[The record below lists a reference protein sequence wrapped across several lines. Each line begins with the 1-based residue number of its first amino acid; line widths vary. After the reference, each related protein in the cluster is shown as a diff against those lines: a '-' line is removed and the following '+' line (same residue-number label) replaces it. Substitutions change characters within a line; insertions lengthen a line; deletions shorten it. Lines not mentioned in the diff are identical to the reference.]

1 MEFRVLQYFLT
12 VAQEE
17 SISRAAERL
26 HVTQPTLSRQI
37 AQLEEEL
44 GAPLFIRG
52 KRTTLT
58 EAGMMLRHKAEEVSF
73 LMDAIKMDFQSRKDM
88 SGVIRI
94 GSGVYSGSNGVMAH
108 IPAFMEK
115 YPRVRFE
122 IYTASAD
129 ILRERLEHGMLD
141 FAILQEPIDIGSY
154 DYIRLHTKDR
164 WGLITAAGS
173 PWAQKASIT
182 KEDIAGMARFL
193 ISSRASV
200 QAEFRNWYGG
210 EIPEA
215 AATGNL
221 ADNLLPLI
229 EGGMDGLIS
238 VEAPV
243 AHFDPVRFRFVPL
256 SPEFTTT
263 TVLAWKKLNP
273 VFGPAREYLR
283 YVKDIRAAYDKK

>member
-73 LMDAIKMDFQSRKDM
+73 LMDAIRMDFQSRKDM
-88 SGVIRI
+88 SGIIRI
-94 GSGVYSGSNGVMAH
+94 GSGVYSGGNSVMARLK
-108 IPAFMEK
+108 PFMEK
-115 YPRVRFE
+115 YPGIRFE
-122 IYTASAD
+122 VYTASAD
-129 ILRERLEHGMLD
+129 ILKERLDHGMLD
-141 FAILQEPIDIGSY
+141 FVILQEPIDIGSY
-154 DYIRLHTKDR
+154 DYIRLHKKDR
-164 WGLITAAGS
+164 WGLITS
-173 PWAQKASIT
+173 VSSVWAEKGEIR
-182 KEDIAGMARFL
+182 KEDLSRMKFMM
-193 ISSRASV
+193 SSRDSV
-200 QAEFRNWYGG
+200 QGEVRNWYG
-210 EIPEA
+210 EDLPKPA
-215 AATGNL
+215 VTGNL

-229 EGGMDGLIS
+229 EGGLDGLIS
-238 VEAPV
+238 MEAPM
-243 AHFDPVRFRFVPL
+243 AHFDPGRFCFVPFV
-256 SPEFTTT
+256 PAFTTT

-273 VFGPAREYLR
+273 VFGPAREYLA
-283 YVKDIRAAYDKK
+283 YVKRIHQAYEKE

>member
-26 HVTQPTLSRQI
+26 HLTQPTLSRQI

-73 LMDAIKMDFQSRKDM
+73 LMDSIRMDFQSRKDM
-88 SGVIRI
+88 SGIIRI
-94 GSGVYSGSNGVMAH
+94 GSGVYSGSNSVMAQLK
-108 IPAFMEK
+108 PFMEK
-115 YPRVRFE
+115 YPGVRFE
-122 IYTASAD
+122 IHTASAD
-129 ILRERLEHGMLD
+129 ILKERLDHGMLD
-141 FAILQEPIDIGSY
+141 FVILQEPINIGSY
-154 DYIRLHTKDR
+154 DYIRLRTKDR
-164 WGLITAAGS
+164 WGLITAADS
-173 PWAQKASIT
+173 PWAA
-182 KEDIAGMARFL
+182 KESVTREDLSRMHFM

-200 QAEFRNWYGG
+200 QGEVRNWYGA
-210 EIPEA
+210 ELPQPA
-215 AATGNL
+215 VTGNL

-229 EGGMDGLIS
+229 EGGLDGLVA
-238 VEAPV
+238 VEAPM
-243 AHFDPVRFRFVPL
+243 AYFDPGRFRFVPFT
-256 SPEFTTT
+256 PELTTT

-273 VFGPAREYLR
+273 VFGPAREYLA
-283 YVKDIRAAYDKK
+283 YVKRMHQAYEKE